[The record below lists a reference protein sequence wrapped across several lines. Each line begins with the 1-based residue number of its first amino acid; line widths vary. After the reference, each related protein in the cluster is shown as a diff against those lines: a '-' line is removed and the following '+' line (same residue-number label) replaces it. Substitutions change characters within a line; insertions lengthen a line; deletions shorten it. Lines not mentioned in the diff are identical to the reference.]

1 MRVDLV
7 VIDLMTQSHEQYHA
21 YHGQVQ
27 GVFIV

>member
-7 VIDLMTQSHEQYHA
+7 VTDLVTPSHEQYYA